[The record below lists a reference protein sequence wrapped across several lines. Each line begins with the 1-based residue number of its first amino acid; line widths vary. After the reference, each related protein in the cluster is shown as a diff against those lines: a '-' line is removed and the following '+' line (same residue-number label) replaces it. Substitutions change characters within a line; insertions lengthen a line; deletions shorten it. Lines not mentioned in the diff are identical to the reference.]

1 MSISENIKDTIQESA
16 DTISSIL
23 GATKSLG
30 DKGIKVTIPTVE
42 VAPGVVYQYSYREAN
57 TREGF
62 KNAIEDD
69 IECVALYG
77 PSAQKMISKLKKE
90 KFLNKHKKA
99 LTLISGVVVAGSSI
113 LTFGTGAIAAGVI
126 GGAAALVTNWGIDQT
141 KLDLY
146 NYEVPAADVVIFTM
160 REFMVKFQSSYRNF
174 EKDHEKE
181 IEAAKAKEAKKAEK
195 KTYKKVKQ

>member
-30 DKGIKVTIPTVE
+30 DKGIKVTIPAIE
-42 VAPGVVYQYSYREAN
+42 IAPGVVYQYSYREAN

-69 IECVALYG
+69 VECVALYG
-77 PSAQKMISKLKKE
+77 PSAQKMISRLKKE

-99 LTLISGVVVAGSSI
+99 ITLMSGIAVAGSSI
-113 LTFGTGAIAAGVI
+113 LTFGTGAIAAGVV
-126 GGAAALVTNWGIDQT
+126 GGVAALLTNWGIDQT

-160 REFMVKFQSSYRNF
+160 RESMVKYQPSYRNF

-195 KTYKKVKQ
+195 KTYK